1 MYIAGR
7 PDIERREYSKK
18 LYKLLDAQE
27 SESLKLFVDYSTG
40 QINQEELKKSWAR
53 QVLAKEQPRKA
64 EQEYEVYDK
73 NTGETLETL
82 RFARGEGEGMVS
94 AAIADAIEKYSGQGI
109 DISLRR
115 PGEPEVEISRRAK
128 IAKKIVDR
136 PTVWHITNTNTNKTL
151 LVAAQNTDDARN
163 VARRQDQEFNNLY
176 LNDPDSFVVRPAMP
190 EEIKQYQAQ
199 ARDNTQDRQDIEQ
212 RVRGSSGERRYIVQ
226 WTERRNGRDITD
238 SLGVTA
244 RNADAAMASVRSAL
258 EAQGR
263 RPTTI
268 SADTAPI
275 PGSTLDLAQQ
285 RAQQATAG
293 ARREYQIY
301 QRDNNVAILGFMAAN
316 DEEAMARLR
325 RYRLEHPDADVGV
338 RTGGESMQTPAQQA
352 QGEWTGHWIVKD
364 AQGRELTRFHGIGNN
379 QSDANRH
386 AARWLGTNRP
396 DLAGQEIEVVPE
408 VR

>member
-7 PDIERREYSKK
+7 PDLERKEYAKK
-18 LYKLLDAQE
+18 LYQLIDTQGDDA
-27 SESLKLFVDYSTG
+27 LKLFMDYTTG
-40 QINQEELKKSWAR
+40 QINQEELKKNWAR

-64 EQEYEVYDK
+64 
-73 NTGETLETL
+73 
-82 RFARGEGEGMVS
+82 AP
-94 AAIADAIEKYSGQGI
+94 DAELPPPEKK
-109 DISLRR
+109 L
-115 PGEPEVEISRRAK
+115 SRRAEIARK
-128 IAKKIVDR
+128 ISDR

-176 LNDPDSFVVRPAMP
+176 LNDPDSFVVRPATA

-199 ARDNTQDRQDIEQ
+199 AQDNAQDRQDIEQ
-212 RVRGSSGERRYIVQ
+212 RVTRSSGEQRYRVS
-226 WTERRNGRDITD
+226 WTERRDGRDITD

-263 RPTTI
+263 RPITI
-268 SADTAPI
+268 SADPASVE
-275 PGSTLDLAQQ
+275 GSTLDRDLAA
-285 RAQQATAG
+285 RAQQAAG
-293 ARREYQIY
+293 NDQPTGDWIDQLGRE
-301 QRDNNVAILGFMAAN
+301 
-316 DEEAMARLR
+316 LR
-325 RYRLEHPDADVGV
+325 
-338 RTGGESMQTPAQQA
+338 QQA
-352 QGEWTGHWIVKD
+352 GTWTGHWIVQD
-364 AQGRELTRFHGIGNN
+364 GQGRELTRLHGIGNN
-379 QSDANRH
+379 QADANRH